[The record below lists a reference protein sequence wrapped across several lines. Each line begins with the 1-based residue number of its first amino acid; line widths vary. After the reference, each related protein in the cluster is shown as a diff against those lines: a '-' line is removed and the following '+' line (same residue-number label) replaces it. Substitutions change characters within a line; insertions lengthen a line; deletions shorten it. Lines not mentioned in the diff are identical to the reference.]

1 MLVYSAGGGAAVV
14 LLPLLL
20 LAGAALCCLLLF
32 ARRIHCLCSSHT
44 INKSSPIYLPGM
56 KYIPGTWYKRVHI
69 YTHPK
74 HNKHIYVQLG
84 TLVRSYILSPRRAQ
98 SPDRLSN
105 NQPFTLACAINRFTI
120 INGFV
125 VQATPLAHILFLLF
139 TRVALGA
146 YRRRPWCLVVLV
158 TPTQHIEA

>member
-1 MLVYSAGGGAAVV
+1 MLVVV
-14 LLPLLL
+14 LLWCCCRC
-20 LAGAALCCLLLF
+20 CCLLGLRF
-32 ARRIHCLCSSHT
+32 AVCCCLLAAYIVYVLHT
-44 INKSSPIYLPGM
+44 LLIRVHLSIYEI
-56 KYIPGTWYKRVHI
+56 YTWYLVQAST

-146 YRRRPWCLVVLV
+146 YRRRPWCLVVVLV